1 MRMYDVITKK
11 KRGEALSE
19 DEIREFVRDYT
30 EGNIPD
36 YQASALLMAI
46 CFNGMNADETYALT
60 DAIAKSGDTVDLSE
74 FGALSADK
82 HSTGGVGDK
91 TTLIVAP
98 IAAALGCKV
107 AKMSGRGLGHTG
119 GTIDKLESIPGYTVS
134 LSPER
139 FLGQVRDIGI
149 AVIGQSGN
157 LAPADKK
164 LYALRD
170 VTATVDSIPLI
181 TSSVMGKKLAAG
193 AKTIVLDVKYGSGAF
208 IKSPED
214 AKILA
219 ENMVRIGNMCE
230 RRTAALITNMDSPL
244 GLYVGN
250 TLEIKEAIDTLL
262 GRGPADLTEIC
273 IALSSTMASL
283 SLGIT
288 IEEARRRAE
297 DALASGKAFNKFKEW
312 IAAQGGDLRYIEDP
326 TLFPK
331 AKFEAA
337 VIAPKDGF
345 ITRINAESV
354 GIAAMKLGAG
364 RKTKED
370 VIDYSA
376 GIKLAAKIG
385 DKVLAGDTIAILY
398 TNNEASIDEA
408 KSIVAA
414 SVDISKEKPKNEKL
428 IYGMIS

>member
-1 MRMYDVITKK
+1 
-11 KRGEALSE
+11 
-19 DEIREFVRDYT
+19 
-30 EGNIPD
+30 
-36 YQASALLMAI
+36 
-46 CFNGMNADETYALT
+46 
-60 DAIAKSGDTVDLSE
+60 
-74 FGALSADK
+74 
-82 HSTGGVGDK
+82 
-91 TTLIVAP
+91 
-98 IAAALGCKV
+98 
-107 AKMSGRGLGHTG
+107 MSGRGLGHTG

-297 DALASGKAFNKFKEW
+297 DALVSGKAFLKFKEW
-312 IAAQGGDLRYIEDP
+312 IAAQGGELRYIEDP
-326 TLFPK
+326 TLFPE
-331 AKFEAA
+331 AKFEEA

-376 GIKLAAKIG
+376 GIKLNARIG
-385 DKVLAGDTIAILY
+385 DEVHAGDTIATLY

-428 IYGMIS
+428 IYGMVS